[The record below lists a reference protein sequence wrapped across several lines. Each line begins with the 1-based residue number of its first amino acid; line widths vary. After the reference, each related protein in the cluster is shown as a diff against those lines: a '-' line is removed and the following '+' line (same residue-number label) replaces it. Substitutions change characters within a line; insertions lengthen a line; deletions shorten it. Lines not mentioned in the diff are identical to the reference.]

1 MTREDVSP
9 CHSVTVAFD
18 LKPVGR
24 DKFDFPALTYY
35 PERATDRMA
44 YITLFPVGDAM
55 RANFMVY
62 REMDDPWLSEM
73 RHKPEAT
80 LFAIMPKLRK
90 LTGEAEIVGPVKIR
104 PADLTITRGCAQPG
118 VVLVG
123 DAFATS
129 CPAAGTGT
137 SKVFTDV
144 ERLCNVYIP
153 RWLATEGMGADKI
166 AAFYDD
172 PVKRACDKHSHDKA
186 FNLRAVSIEPGLQ
199 WRVRRLDPL
208 PRPIGHRQDAAGA
221 CLAFGCGTG
230 AAGRAHCR
238 RSIDRAGLSFHAAG
252 GAATGRSTSSSVE
265 TPLPEQ
271 RRFDSLRHS
280 FDP

>member
-1 MTREDVSP
+1 MTREEISP
-9 CHSVTVAFD
+9 CHSITVAFD

-24 DKFDFPALTYY
+24 DRFDFPALTYY
-35 PERATDRMA
+35 PERPTDRSA
-44 YITLFPVGDAM
+44 YIALFPVGSAM

-62 REMDDPWLSEM
+62 RQMDDPWLREM
-73 RHKPEAT
+73 RHNPTTT

-90 LTGEAEIVGPVKIR
+90 LTGDAEVVGPVKIR
-104 PADLTITRGCAQPG
+104 PADLYVTRGCVQPG

-153 RWLATEGMGADKI
+153 RWLATPGMGEEKI

-172 PVKRACDKHSHDKA
+172 PVKRACDRHSHDKA
-186 FNLRAVSIEPGLQ
+186 FTLRSVSIDLGMA
-199 WRVRRLDPL
+199 WRLRRVSRFLGRLTIGTLRDLRGRIRPEVAPSL
-208 PRPIGHRQDAAGA
+208 PPEHVPSIVPDA
-221 CLAFGCGTG
+221 L
-230 AAGRAHCR
+230 
-238 RSIDRAGLSFHAAG
+238 
-252 GAATGRSTSSSVE
+252 SSS
-265 TPLPEQ
+265 PQASEQ
-271 RRFDSLRHS
+271 PAERRNAAA
-280 FDP
+280 

>member
-1 MTREDVSP
+1 M
-9 CHSVTVAFD
+9 
-18 LKPVGR
+18 
-24 DKFDFPALTYY
+24 
-35 PERATDRMA
+35 
-44 YITLFPVGDAM
+44 
-55 RANFMVY
+55 N
-62 REMDDPWLSEM
+62 DPWLAEM

-90 LTGEAEIVGPVKIR
+90 LTGEARDRRTGQDQAGR
-104 PADLTITRGCAQPG
+104 PLHHARLRAAG

-153 RWLATEGMGADKI
+153 RWLETEGMSVDKI

-199 WRVRRLDPL
+199 WRVRRLTRFLGRLAIGKMRQAHAWLSGVAPAL
-208 PRPIGHRQDAAGA
+208 PGVRTVVAP
-221 CLAFGCGTG
+221 
-230 AAGRAHCR
+230 
-238 RSIDRAGLSFHAAG
+238 SIVPASHSMPPAVLHPAED
-252 GAATGRSTSSSVE
+252 VQ
-265 TPLPEQ
+265 Q
-271 RRFDSLRHS
+271 RRNAAA
-280 FDP
+280 